1 MSTKKSRGATQA
13 ASAPTNVAT
22 DAAIEVLTVT
32 TGVQQADNQINQ
44 INNNLEPVKEEIQ
57 QLDPFAAAA
66 AEQAQIQAS
75 NEVQNTVNQAQNTVN
90 QTSNQVQNTVNQTSN
105 QAQNTINQT
114 TNQAQSTVNQATNQ
128 AQNTVNQ
135 AKNTVT
141 QTSNQ
146 AQNTVNQAQNTV
158 NQVTQSIKDK
168 PKAQIRPVRP
178 TNQNTNNVQNEVVN
192 AVNTYNN
199 DGYKNTVAE
208 QKKGVRSYGNRDV
221 NRQYDDNNNGQ
232 MRHNAAELCLC
243 CIIF

>member
-75 NEVQNTVNQAQNTVN
+75 NEVQNTVNQAQSTVN
-90 QTSNQVQNTVNQTSN
+90 QTTNQVQNTVNQTTN
-105 QAQNTINQT
+105 QVQNTVNQT
-114 TNQAQSTVNQATNQ
+114 TNQAK
-128 AQNTVNQ
+128 NTVN
-135 AKNTVT
+135 

-178 TNQNTNNVQNEVVN
+178 TNQNTNNVQNEVN

>member
-1 MSTKKSRGATQA
+1 MSTKKTRGATQA

-75 NEVQNTVNQAQNTVN
+75 NEVQNTVNQAQSTVNQTTNQVQNTVN

-105 QAQNTINQT
+105 QAQNT
-114 TNQAQSTVNQATNQ
+114 VNQAT
-128 AQNTVNQ
+128 
-135 AKNTVT
+135 
-141 QTSNQ
+141 NQ

>member
-75 NEVQNTVNQAQNTVN
+75 NQVQNTVNQVQSTVNQTTNQAQNTVN
-90 QTSNQVQNTVNQTSN
+90 QT
-105 QAQNTINQT
+105 
-114 TNQAQSTVNQATNQ
+114 TNQ

-135 AKNTVT
+135 TTNQAKNTVN

>member
-90 QTSNQVQNTVNQTSN
+90 QTTNQVQNTVNQTSN
-105 QAQNTINQT
+105 QAQNTVNQA
-114 TNQAQSTVNQATNQ
+114 TNQAQSTVNQ
-128 AQNTVNQ
+128 
-135 AKNTVT
+135 
-141 QTSNQ
+141 TS
-146 AQNTVNQAQNTV
+146 NQAQNTV

-178 TNQNTNNVQNEVVN
+178 TNQNTNNVQNEVN

>member
-75 NEVQNTVNQAQNTVN
+75 NEVQNTVNQ
-90 QTSNQVQNTVNQTSN
+90 VQNTVNQTSN
-105 QAQNTINQT
+105 QAQNT
-114 TNQAQSTVNQATNQ
+114 VNQATNQ

-135 AKNTVT
+135 TT
-141 QTSNQ
+141 NQ

-178 TNQNTNNVQNEVVN
+178 TNQNTNNVQNEAN

-208 QKKGVRSYGNRDV
+208 QKKGVKSYGGRDV

-232 MRHNAAELCLC
+232 MRRNAAELCLC

>member
-66 AEQAQIQAS
+66 AEQAQNQAS

-90 QTSNQVQNTVNQTSN
+90 QTSNQVQNTVNQATN
-105 QAQNTINQT
+105 QAQN
-114 TNQAQSTVNQATNQ
+114 TVNQATNQ
-128 AQNTVNQ
+128 AQNTVN
-135 AKNTVT
+135 

-178 TNQNTNNVQNEVVN
+178 TNQNTNNVQNEAN

-208 QKKGVRSYGNRDV
+208 QKKGVKSYGNRDV

>member
-75 NEVQNTVNQAQNTVN
+75 NQVQNTVNQVQSTVNQTTNQAQNTVN
-90 QTSNQVQNTVNQTSN
+90 QTTNQAQNTVNQTTNQAKNTVNQTSN
-105 QAQNTINQT
+105 QAQNT
-114 TNQAQSTVNQATNQ
+114 VNQ
-128 AQNTVNQ
+128 V
-135 AKNTVT
+135 
-141 QTSNQ
+141 
-146 AQNTVNQAQNTV
+146 QNTV

>member
-75 NEVQNTVNQAQNTVN
+75 NEVQNTVNQAQSTVN
-90 QTSNQVQNTVNQTSN
+90 QTTNQVQNTVNQTSN
-105 QAQNTINQT
+105 QAQNT
-114 TNQAQSTVNQATNQ
+114 VNQAT
-128 AQNTVNQ
+128 
-135 AKNTVT
+135 
-141 QTSNQ
+141 NQ

-178 TNQNTNNVQNEVVN
+178 TNQNTNNVQNEVN

-208 QKKGVRSYGNRDV
+208 QKKGVRSYGSRDV

>member
-75 NEVQNTVNQAQNTVN
+75 NEVQNTVNQAQSTVN
-90 QTSNQVQNTVNQTSN
+90 QTTNQVQNTVNQT
-105 QAQNTINQT
+105 T
-114 TNQAQSTVNQATNQ
+114 
-128 AQNTVNQ
+128 NQ
-135 AKNTVT
+135 AKNTVN

-178 TNQNTNNVQNEVVN
+178 TNQNTNNVQNEVN

>member
-57 QLDPFAAAA
+57 QLDPFAAA
-66 AEQAQIQAS
+66 EQAQIQAS

-90 QTSNQVQNTVNQTSN
+90 QTSNQVQNTVNQ
-105 QAQNTINQT
+105 
-114 TNQAQSTVNQATNQ
+114 
-128 AQNTVNQ
+128 
-135 AKNTVT
+135 
-141 QTSNQ
+141 
-146 AQNTVNQAQNTV
+146 
-158 NQVTQSIKDK
+158 VTQSIKDK
-168 PKAQIRPVRP
+168 PKAQIKPVKP

-208 QKKGVRSYGNRDV
+208 QKKGVRSYGNRDI

>member
-90 QTSNQVQNTVNQTSN
+90 QTTNQVQNTVNQTSN
-105 QAQNTINQT
+105 Q
-114 TNQAQSTVNQATNQ
+114 V
-128 AQNTVNQ
+128 QNTVNQ
-135 AKNTVT
+135 AT
-141 QTSNQ
+141 NQ

-178 TNQNTNNVQNEVVN
+178 TNQNTNNVQNEVN

>member
-57 QLDPFAAAA
+57 QLDPFAAA
-66 AEQAQIQAS
+66 EQAQIQAS
-75 NEVQNTVNQAQNTVN
+75 NEVQNTVNQ
-90 QTSNQVQNTVNQTSN
+90 VQNTVNQTSN
-105 QAQNTINQT
+105 QAQNT
-114 TNQAQSTVNQATNQ
+114 VNQATNQ
-128 AQNTVNQ
+128 AQNTVNQTSNQ

-178 TNQNTNNVQNEVVN
+178 TNQNTNNVQNEVN

>member
-57 QLDPFAAAA
+57 QLDPFAAA
-66 AEQAQIQAS
+66 EQAQIQAS

-90 QTSNQVQNTVNQTSN
+90 QT
-105 QAQNTINQT
+105 
-114 TNQAQSTVNQATNQ
+114 TNQ

-135 AKNTVT
+135 ATNQVQNTVN

-178 TNQNTNNVQNEVVN
+178 TNQNTNNVQNEVN

>member
-57 QLDPFAAAA
+57 QLDPFAAA
-66 AEQAQIQAS
+66 EQAQIQAS

-90 QTSNQVQNTVNQTSN
+90 QTSNQ
-105 QAQNTINQT
+105 
-114 TNQAQSTVNQATNQ
+114 

-135 AKNTVT
+135 AT
-141 QTSNQ
+141 NQ

-178 TNQNTNNVQNEVVN
+178 TNQNTNNVQNEVN

-208 QKKGVRSYGNRDV
+208 QKKGVKSYGNRDT
-221 NRQYDDNNNGQ
+221 NRQYDDNNGQ
-232 MRHNAAELCLC
+232 MRRNAAELCLC

>member
-57 QLDPFAAAA
+57 QLDPFAAA
-66 AEQAQIQAS
+66 EQAQIQAS
-75 NEVQNTVNQAQNTVN
+75 NEVQNTVNQ
-90 QTSNQVQNTVNQTSN
+90 VQNTVNQTTN
-105 QAQNTINQT
+105 QAQN
-114 TNQAQSTVNQATNQ
+114 TVNQATNQ

-135 AKNTVT
+135 AKNTVN

-168 PKAQIRPVRP
+168 PKAQIKPVKP
-178 TNQNTNNVQNEVVN
+178 TNQNTNNVQNEAN

-208 QKKGVRSYGNRDV
+208 QKKGVKSYGNRDT
-221 NRQYDDNNNGQ
+221 NRQYDDNNGQ
-232 MRHNAAELCLC
+232 MRRNAAELCLC

>member
-57 QLDPFAAAA
+57 QLDPFAAA
-66 AEQAQIQAS
+66 EQAQIQAS

-90 QTSNQVQNTVNQTSN
+90 QTSNQ
-105 QAQNTINQT
+105 AQN
-114 TNQAQSTVNQATNQ
+114 TVNQATNQ

-135 AKNTVT
+135 AT
-141 QTSNQ
+141 NQ

-178 TNQNTNNVQNEVVN
+178 TNQNTNNVQNEVN

>member
-90 QTSNQVQNTVNQTSN
+90 QTTNQVQNTVNQTSN
-105 QAQNTINQT
+105 QAQNT
-114 TNQAQSTVNQATNQ
+114 VNQAT
-128 AQNTVNQ
+128 
-135 AKNTVT
+135 
-141 QTSNQ
+141 NQ

-178 TNQNTNNVQNEVVN
+178 TNQNTNNVQNEVN

>member
-75 NEVQNTVNQAQNTVN
+75 NEVQNTVNQ
-90 QTSNQVQNTVNQTSN
+90 VQNTVNQTSN
-105 QAQNTINQT
+105 QAQN
-114 TNQAQSTVNQATNQ
+114 TVNQATNQ

-135 AKNTVT
+135 AT
-141 QTSNQ
+141 NQ

-178 TNQNTNNVQNEVVN
+178 TNQNTNNVQNEVN

>member
-75 NEVQNTVNQAQNTVN
+75 NEVQNTVNQ
-90 QTSNQVQNTVNQTSN
+90 VQNTVNQT
-105 QAQNTINQT
+105 
-114 TNQAQSTVNQATNQ
+114 TNQ

-135 AKNTVT
+135 A
-141 QTSNQ
+141 
-146 AQNTVNQAQNTV
+146 QNTVNQTTNQAQNTV

-168 PKAQIRPVRP
+168 PKAQIKPVKP
-178 TNQNTNNVQNEVVN
+178 TNQNTNNVQNEAN

>member
-57 QLDPFAAAA
+57 QLDPFAAA
-66 AEQAQIQAS
+66 EQAQIQAS

-90 QTSNQVQNTVNQTSN
+90 QTSNQ
-105 QAQNTINQT
+105 
-114 TNQAQSTVNQATNQ
+114 

-135 AKNTVT
+135 AT
-141 QTSNQ
+141 NQ

-178 TNQNTNNVQNEVVN
+178 TNQNTNNVQNEVN

>member
-75 NEVQNTVNQAQNTVN
+75 NEVQNTVNQ
-90 QTSNQVQNTVNQTSN
+90 VQNTVNQTSN
-105 QAQNTINQT
+105 QAQNT
-114 TNQAQSTVNQATNQ
+114 VNQATNQ
-128 AQNTVNQ
+128 AQNTVNQTSNQ

-178 TNQNTNNVQNEVVN
+178 TNQNTNNVQNEVN

>member
-57 QLDPFAAAA
+57 QLDPFAAA
-66 AEQAQIQAS
+66 EQAQIQAS

-90 QTSNQVQNTVNQTSN
+90 QTTNQVQN
-105 QAQNTINQT
+105 
-114 TNQAQSTVNQATNQ
+114 TVNQATNQ

-135 AKNTVT
+135 TTNQAKNTVNQAT
-141 QTSNQ
+141 NQAQNTVNQTTNQ

-178 TNQNTNNVQNEVVN
+178 TNQNTNNVQNEVN

>member
-75 NEVQNTVNQAQNTVN
+75 NEVQNTVNQ
-90 QTSNQVQNTVNQTSN
+90 VQNTVNQT
-105 QAQNTINQT
+105 
-114 TNQAQSTVNQATNQ
+114 TNQ

-178 TNQNTNNVQNEVVN
+178 TNQNTNNVQNEVN

>member
-1 MSTKKSRGATQA
+1 MSTKKTRGATQA

-32 TGVQQADNQINQ
+32 TGVQQADNEINQ

-57 QLDPFAAAA
+57 QLDPFAAA
-66 AEQAQIQAS
+66 EQAQNQAS
-75 NEVQNTVNQAQNTVN
+75 NEVQNTVN
-90 QTSNQVQNTVNQTSN
+90 QTSNQVQNTVNQ
-105 QAQNTINQT
+105 
-114 TNQAQSTVNQATNQ
+114 ATNQ

-135 AKNTVT
+135 TT
-141 QTSNQ
+141 NQ

-208 QKKGVRSYGNRDV
+208 QKKGVKSYGNRDT
-221 NRQYDDNNNGQ
+221 NRQYDDNNGQ
-232 MRHNAAELCLC
+232 MRRNAAELCLC

>member
-1 MSTKKSRGATQA
+1 M
-13 ASAPTNVAT
+13 
-22 DAAIEVLTVT
+22 
-32 TGVQQADNQINQ
+32 
-44 INNNLEPVKEEIQ
+44 
-57 QLDPFAAAA
+57 
-66 AEQAQIQAS
+66 
-75 NEVQNTVNQAQNTVN
+75 
-90 QTSNQVQNTVNQTSN
+90 
-105 QAQNTINQT
+105 
-114 TNQAQSTVNQATNQ
+114 
-128 AQNTVNQ
+128 
-135 AKNTVT
+135 
-141 QTSNQ
+141 
-146 AQNTVNQAQNTV
+146 
-158 NQVTQSIKDK
+158 TQSIKDK

>member
-1 MSTKKSRGATQA
+1 MSTKKTRGATQA

-75 NEVQNTVNQAQNTVN
+75 NEVQNTVNQ
-90 QTSNQVQNTVNQTSN
+90 VQNTVN
-105 QAQNTINQT
+105 
-114 TNQAQSTVNQATNQ
+114 
-128 AQNTVNQ
+128 
-135 AKNTVT
+135 

>member
-90 QTSNQVQNTVNQTSN
+90 QTSNQVQNTVNQ
-105 QAQNTINQT
+105 
-114 TNQAQSTVNQATNQ
+114 ATNQ

-135 AKNTVT
+135 TT
-141 QTSNQ
+141 NQ

>member
-75 NEVQNTVNQAQNTVN
+75 NEVQNTVNQAQSTVN
-90 QTSNQVQNTVNQTSN
+90 QTTNQVQNTVNQTS
-105 QAQNTINQT
+105 
-114 TNQAQSTVNQATNQ
+114 
-128 AQNTVNQ
+128 
-135 AKNTVT
+135 
-141 QTSNQ
+141 
-146 AQNTVNQAQNTV
+146 NQAQNTV

-178 TNQNTNNVQNEVVN
+178 TNQNTNNVQNEVN

-208 QKKGVRSYGNRDV
+208 QKKGVRSYGSRDV